1 LDKHLNRKSQAPKTD
16 HLLLSETD
24 NPDALKWLNKNDKI
38 GMPTAIQNVV
48 DKVAEMS
55 AVDAGED

>member
-16 HLLLSETD
+16 HLLLTETD